1 LSYEDY
7 VAVFVVLVA
16 LALSFFL
23 LRRRRGKYWAI
34 EHFDSKPPRYGDD
47 SPKPSLKQDKELVFE
62 GSSLRSYEEF
72 VELLTEEELRRIEER
87 SRPPQD

>member
-1 LSYEDY
+1 MSYEDY
-7 VAVFVVLVA
+7 VAVFVVLAV
-16 LALSFFL
+16 LTLGFFL

-34 EHFDSKPPRYGDD
+34 ENFDSNPPEYEDE
-47 SPKPSLKQDKELVFE
+47 PPMPSLKREKELVFE

>member
-7 VAVFVVLVA
+7 VAVFVVLVV
-16 LALSFFL
+16 LTLGFFL
-23 LRRRRGKYWAI
+23 LRRRRGKYWVI
-34 EHFDSKPPRYGDD
+34 EHFDSKPPEYEDEP
-47 SPKPSLKQDKELVFE
+47 PKPSLKQDKELVFE